1 MYDTSQ
7 WPPSVAREETE
18 TDAVIVGDVD
28 EDPPT
33 LPMAIYRPPE
43 ELARP
48 RVLVGD
54 DEAMWRC
61 LLESSLG
68 QCGYDVLAVS
78 DGESAW
84 DALQGSGAP
93 RIALLD
99 WNLPGADGLEICRRV
114 RRRGPPAYI
123 MLLTGSIPIPD
134 LGAAETAGVDDWLTR
149 PFDLLDLD
157 SRIRAGLRILD
168 LQAQLARA
176 RAELETQAAHDPVTG
191 LWNRAAALELLAAE
205 RARSRRDRRNFGLIL
220 LQVDGWSALNEAQG
234 AAVGDAILRGVAQ
247 RLTATLRPYSIVA
260 RHAADELLLLLPGA
274 GAADLE
280 SVAGRVRE
288 VIGESPIAVPAAAPI
303 PVTCTLGAIS
313 APWDWTAGQDS
324 LLRIAGEA
332 LDRARTAAPEGTA
345 VITLRPTSRRR

>member
-7 WPPSVAREETE
+7 WPPSVPRDE
-18 TDAVIVGDVD
+18 TDSDAVTVGSGDD
-28 EDPPT
+28 DPPT

-48 RVLVGD
+48 RVLVGE
-54 DEAMWRC
+54 DEATWRC

-84 DALQGSGAP
+84 EALHGSDAP
-93 RIALLD
+93 RIAVLD

-114 RRRGPPAYI
+114 RRQGAPAYI
-123 MLLTGSIPIPD
+123 MLLTGSIPSPSME
-134 LGAAETAGVDDWLTR
+134 AAESAGVDDWLTR
-149 PFDLLDLD
+149 PFDLAELD

-168 LQAQLARA
+168 LQAQLART
-176 RAELETQAAHDPVTG
+176 RAELESQAARDPVTG

-205 RARSRRDRRNFGLIL
+205 RARSRRDRRNFGLLL
-220 LQVDGWSALNEAQG
+220 LQLDGWSALNESHGSAT
-234 AAVGDAILRGVAQ
+234 GDAILRGVGR
-247 RLTATLRPYSIVA
+247 RLTATLRPYSVIA
-260 RHAADELLLLLPGA
+260 RHAADELLLVLPGA

-280 SVAGRVRE
+280 SVVGRIRE
-288 VIGESPIAVPAAAPI
+288 VMGEAPFTVPAGPPM
-303 PVTCTLGAIS
+303 PVTCTLGALS
-313 APWDWTAGQDS
+313 APWDWTAGQEA

-332 LDRARTAAPEGTA
+332 LDQARTAAPEGTA
-345 VITLRPTSRRR
+345 VITLRPPPRRW